1 MTHIISL
8 ENISRN
14 YVTKGEK
21 ICALKNIN
29 LTVDKGEFVAIVGQS
44 GSGKSTLMNILGCLD
59 VPSKGKYYLDGMEL
73 TSFNEKKLA
82 FVRSRI
88 IGFIFQS
95 FNLIPTLN
103 AVENVELPLLYRKI
117 PKSKR
122 LYAAE
127 KALDTVGLS
136 ARKQHLPSELSG
148 GQQQRVAIAR
158 AIAAEPEILL
168 ADEPTGSLD
177 KKSGSDV
184 LSIIRDMNKNGVTII
199 MITHDESV
207 ADMAQRKIRI
217 SDGEIISQCAPSCSA
232 Y

>member
-1 MTHIISL
+1 MVYA
-8 ENISRN
+8 NIPAKERQERA
-14 YVTKGEK
+14 KK
-21 ICALKNIN
+21 ALK
-29 LTVDKGEFVAIVGQS
+29 K
-44 GSGKSTLMNILGCLD
+44 
-59 VPSKGKYYLDGMEL
+59 
-73 TSFNEKKLA
+73 
-82 FVRSRI
+82 
-88 IGFIFQS
+88 
-95 FNLIPTLN
+95 
-103 AVENVELPLLYRKI
+103 
-117 PKSKR
+117 
-122 LYAAE
+122 
-127 KALDTVGLS
+127 VGL
-136 ARKQHLPSELSG
+136 AERMDHQPNQLSG

-217 SDGEIISQCAPSCSA
+217 SDGEIISQCATSCSA